1 MNVPAVIKTIV
12 DVILPPVCA
21 LCGKDVRRGRLCRG
35 CEAKLDLKAIRP
47 PFCRVCGIP
56 FASGSSPTHTC
67 ASCCIEKPLFIAA
80 RSAFIYDGCAL
91 DAIHAFKYNGRVALA
106 RALGAFAAQASP
118 CPCPCNGRPDVVMP
132 VPLHKTRLK
141 ERGFNQSL
149 LIAREI
155 SRLQKTPLDYAN
167 LRRIRPTDPQVRL
180 SAKERPKNVKGAF
193 ALEKPNT
200 VRGKTVLLVD
210 DVYTTGATI
219 RECAVVL
226 NRAGAKVFAVTL
238 ARAVKL

>member
-1 MNVPAVIKTIV
+1 MRAAAVIKTIV

-21 LCGKDVRRGRLCRG
+21 LCGNDVRRDRLCRG
-35 CEAKLDLKAIRP
+35 CEALLESMAIQP

-56 FASGSSPTHTC
+56 FVSGSSTPHTC
-67 ASCCIEKPLFIAA
+67 ALCCIGTPPFIAA
-80 RSAFIYDGCAL
+80 RSAFVYDACAL

-118 CPCPCNGRPDVVMP
+118 CLCDGRPNVVMP
-132 VPLHKTRLK
+132 VPLHKARLK

-167 LRRIRPTDPQVRL
+167 LRRIRPTDQQVRL

-193 ALEKPNT
+193 ALERPDM
-200 VRGKTVLLVD
+200 VRGKAVLLVD

-219 RECAVVL
+219 RECAAAL

>member
-21 LCGKDVRRGRLCRG
+21 LCGKDVRRDSLCRG
-35 CEAKLDLKAIRP
+35 CEAMLELKAIRSS
-47 PFCRVCGIP
+47 FCRVCGIP

-67 ASCCIEKPLFIAA
+67 AACCVEKPLFVAA
-80 RSAFIYDGCAL
+80 RSAFIYDGSAL

-106 RALGAFAAQASP
+106 RALGAFAAQAA
-118 CPCPCNGRPDVVMP
+118 PCPCNGRPDVVMP
-132 VPLHKTRLK
+132 VPLYKTRLK

-155 SRLQKTPLDYAN
+155 SCLQKTPLDYAN
-167 LRRIRPTDPQVRL
+167 LRRIRPTEPQVL
-180 SAKERPKNVKGAF
+180 LTAKERTKNVKGAF
-193 ALEKPNT
+193 ALERPDM
-200 VRGKTVLLVD
+200 VRGKAVLLVD

-219 RECAVVL
+219 RECAKAL
-226 NRAGAKVFAVTL
+226 QSAGAAVYAVTL

>member
-1 MNVPAVIKTIV
+1 MNVPAVIEAIV

-21 LCGKDVRRGRLCRG
+21 LCGKDARREHLCRG
-35 CEAKLDLKAIRP
+35 CEAMLGLKAIKP

-56 FASGSSPTHTC
+56 FASGSSTPHAC

-80 RSAFIYDGCAL
+80 SSAFVYDGCAL

-118 CPCPCNGRPDVVMP
+118 CPCNGRPDVIMP
-132 VPLHKTRLK
+132 VPLYKTRLK

-155 SRLQKTPLDYAN
+155 SRLQKTQLDYAN
-167 LRRIRPTDPQVRL
+167 LKRIRPTEPQVRL
-180 SAKERPKNVKGAF
+180 SAKERHSNVSGAF
-193 ALEKPNT
+193 ALERPDA
-200 VRGKTVLLVD
+200 VRGKAVLLVD

-219 RECAVVL
+219 RECAVAL
-226 NRAGAKVFAVTL
+226 NRAGAKVYAVTV